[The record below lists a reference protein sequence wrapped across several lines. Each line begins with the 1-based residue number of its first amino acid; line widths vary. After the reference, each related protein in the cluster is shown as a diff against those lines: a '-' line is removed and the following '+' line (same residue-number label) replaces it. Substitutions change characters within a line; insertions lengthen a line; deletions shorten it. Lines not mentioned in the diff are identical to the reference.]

1 MSTPQRPDGASRRT
15 FLKTAGAIASG
26 VAASTVA
33 CASGQESAAARANAI
48 DRASLDPL
56 ADVVLPAELGA
67 DGRAAAVA
75 AFVSWVNGYEPV
87 AQEMVGYGY
96 SDIRYLPPDPA
107 PAWRAQLDALDL
119 LAQKVH
125 KTPFASLDVAR
136 RTDVVSQALGG
147 ERGTRLPAPLDARH
161 VAVALLAHWASSPGA
176 WNLAMGVEVSPGAC
190 RPLEGAT
197 PRPTP
202 IAGGRTRA

>member
-26 VAASTVA
+26 VAASTVG
-33 CASGQESAAARANAI
+33 CAPGQESATSARGAGL

-56 ADVVLPAELGA
+56 AEVVLPAELGA
-67 DGRAAAVA
+67 DGRAAAVT
-75 AFVSWVNGYEPV
+75 AFVSWVSGYEPV
-87 AQEMVGYGY
+87 AQEVVGYGY

-119 LAQKVH
+119 LAQRVH
-125 KTPFASLDVAR
+125 KAAFASMDVAR
-136 RTDVVSQALGG
+136 RAEVVTQALGS
-147 ERGTRLPAPLDARH
+147 ERGARLPAPLDARH

-197 PRPTP
+197 PRPV
-202 IAGGRTRA
+202 ALGKVNA

>member
-33 CASGQESAAARANAI
+33 CAPGQESATTARGAGI
-48 DRASLDPL
+48 DRVSLDPL
-56 ADVVLPAELGA
+56 AEVVLPAELGA
-67 DGRAAAVA
+67 DGRAAAVT

-107 PAWRAQLDALDL
+107 PAWRAQLDALEL

-125 KTPFASLDVAR
+125 KAPFASLDVAR
-136 RTDVVSQALGG
+136 RTDVVTQALGG

-197 PRPTP
+197 PRPVA
-202 IAGGRTRA
+202 IGRARA

>member
-1 MSTPQRPDGASRRT
+1 MSTPPSAASRRS
-15 FLKTAGAIASG
+15 FFKTAATIAGG

-33 CASGQESAAARANAI
+33 CAPTEDTTAGTRTTGI
-48 DRASLDPL
+48 DRTTLEPL
-56 ADVVLPAELGA
+56 AEVVLPAELGA
-67 DGRAAAVA
+67 EGRGEAVD
-75 AFVSWVNGYEPV
+75 AFVRWVNGYEPV

-119 LAQKVH
+119 LAHKVRRA
-125 KTPFASLDVAR
+125 PFASLDVAG
-136 RTDVVSQALGG
+136 RTEVVTLALGS
-147 ERGTRLPAPLDARH
+147 ERGERLPAPLNARH
-161 VAVALLAHWASSPGA
+161 VAVALLSHWASSPGA
-176 WNLAMGVEVSPGAC
+176 WNLALGVEVSPGAC

-202 IAGGRTRA
+202 IGRARA